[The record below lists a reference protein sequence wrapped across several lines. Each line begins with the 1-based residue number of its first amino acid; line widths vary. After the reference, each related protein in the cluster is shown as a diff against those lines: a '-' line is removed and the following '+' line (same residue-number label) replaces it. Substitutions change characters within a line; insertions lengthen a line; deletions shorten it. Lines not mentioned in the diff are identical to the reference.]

1 MPPSSIE
8 VRPLTPRIGAEVF
21 GADLGKGLDDSVFEA
36 LHRAF
41 LEHHVL
47 VVRDQQL
54 DHLQQIALAR
64 RFGEPD
70 VHPIAV
76 GMAEHPEMLRVW
88 KPAGERAFFGTSWHT
103 DNTFFARPSAVT
115 LLYGVTIPPV
125 GGDTLYASSHGAW
138 ETLSPALQAMLRDL
152 RAVHSA
158 ARAYDPATTGTAK
171 YEGKA
176 AIQYRYSDSI
186 YEEVEHPVVRTHPE
200 TGRLGLFVNPM
211 FTQRIVGLPADESR
225 ALLDM
230 LYAHSVRPELTCR
243 IRWAPGTLTIWDNR
257 CTQHYALDDY
267 PDHERLMYRVTVT
280 GHEPR

>member
-1 MPPSSIE
+1 MSTARMD
-8 VRPLTPRIGAEVF
+8 VRPLATHIGAEVV
-21 GADLGKGLDDSVFEA
+21 GADLGKDLDDRTFAAVHEA
-36 LHRAF
+36 L

-54 DHLQQIALAR
+54 DHVAQIALAR
-64 RFGEPD
+64 RFGELD

-76 GMAEHPEMLRVW
+76 GMDAHQEMIRVH

-103 DNTFFARPSAVT
+103 DNTFFTRPTAVT

-125 GGDTLYASSHGAW
+125 GGDTLFASTEAAW
-138 ETLSPALQAMLRDL
+138 AALSPTMQSILRDL

-158 ARAYDPATTGTAK
+158 SRAYDPATTGTAK

-176 AIQYRYSDSI
+176 AIRYRYSDSI

-200 TGRLGLFVNPM
+200 TGRPGLFVNPM
-211 FTQRIVGLPADESR
+211 FTQRIAGLAENESR
-225 ALLDM
+225 AILEM
-230 LYAHSVRPELTCR
+230 LYAHCVRPEFTCR
-243 IRWAPGTLTIWDNR
+243 VRWAPGTLTIWDNR

-267 PDHERLMYRVTVT
+267 PDHERLMFRVTVT
-280 GHEPR
+280 GEEPR